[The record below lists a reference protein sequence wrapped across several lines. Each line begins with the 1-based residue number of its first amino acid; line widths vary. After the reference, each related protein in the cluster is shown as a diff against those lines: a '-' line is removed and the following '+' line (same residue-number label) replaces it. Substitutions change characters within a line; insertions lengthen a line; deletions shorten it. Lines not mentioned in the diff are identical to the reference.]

1 MNKIIIILL
10 SCMSLFA
17 NELFLY
23 DANEKTELS
32 EVIDNKLNLLSTTSG
47 KTFTLSNGLSIT
59 TKTNDYAN
67 YVFPHKIAVNQL
79 ENTSVYFSQTQIV
92 YENDFK
98 LPDIVKVKDSL
109 FNFTFDGEI
118 YCVNAT
124 TNVYNIG
131 TAMGFINIGKC
142 KFFAK
147 SGTKYTHVYVVEGT
161 ILVLDG
167 KSSKKKQLKEGD
179 YLVITPQVN
188 LSPRSNVGIST
199 GNSFS
204 VKEVEDAEKEITF
217 KILDK
222 VLYMHSITYG
232 WKPVE
237 KGVANKYFWL
247 EILETKA

>member
-1 MNKIIIILL
+1 
-10 SCMSLFA
+10 
-17 NELFLY
+17 
-23 DANEKTELS
+23 
-32 EVIDNKLNLLSTTSG
+32 
-47 KTFTLSNGLSIT
+47 LSIT

-118 YCVNAT
+118 YCINAT

-131 TAMGFINIGKC
+131 TAMGFINFGKC

-147 SGTKYTHVYVVEGT
+147 SGTKYTHIYVVEGT

-204 VKEVEDAEKEITF
+204 VKEVDDVEKEIHT
-217 KILDK
+217 KELEKLKNKLDN
-222 VLYMHSITYG
+222 VLFVSYSTNIFG
-232 WKPVE
+232 IKL
-237 KGVANKYFWL
+237 K
-247 EILETKA
+247 

>member
-1 MNKIIIILL
+1 M
-10 SCMSLFA
+10 FA

-32 EVIDNKLNLLSTTSG
+32 EVIDNKLNLLSTISG

-59 TKTNDYAN
+59 TKTNDYAS
-67 YVFPHKIAVNQL
+67 YTFPHKIAVNQL

-124 TNVYNIG
+124 TNIYNIG
-131 TAMGFINIGKC
+131 TAMGFINFGKC

-147 SGTKYTHVYVVEGT
+147 SGTKYTHLYVVEGT

-204 VKEVEDAEKEITF
+204 VKEVEDAEKEIHT
-217 KILDK
+217 KELEKLKNKLDN
-222 VLYMHSITYG
+222 VLFVSYSTNIFG
-232 WKPVE
+232 IKL
-237 KGVANKYFWL
+237 K
-247 EILETKA
+247 

>member
-1 MNKIIIILL
+1 MKNIIITLL
-10 SCMSLFA
+10 TGFSLFA
-17 NELFLY
+17 NDLFLY

-32 EVIDNKLNLLSTTSG
+32 EVINNKLNILPTVNG
-47 KTFTLSNGLSIT
+47 QTFTLINGLSIT

-67 YVFPHKIAVNQL
+67 YMFPQRLAVSQL
-79 ENTSVYFSQTQIV
+79 ENTSVFFSQTQTT

-98 LPDIVKVKDSL
+98 LPNVVKVKESS

-118 YCVNAT
+118 YCVNDT

-131 TAMGFINIGKC
+131 TAMGFINFGKS

-161 ILVLDG
+161 ITVLDN
-167 KSSKKKQLKEGD
+167 KSSKKKELKQGD

-188 LSPRSNVGIST
+188 FSPRANTVAVS

-204 VKEVEDAEKEITF
+204 IKEVDDTEKDIHTKELE
-217 KILDK
+217 KLKNKLDN
-222 VLYMHSITYG
+222 VLFVSYSTNIFG
-232 WKPVE
+232 IKL
-237 KGVANKYFWL
+237 K
-247 EILETKA
+247 

>member
-1 MNKIIIILL
+1 MKNIIIILL

-23 DANEKTELS
+23 DANEKTEIS
-32 EVIDNKLNLLSTTSG
+32 EVIDNKLNLLPTTSG
-47 KTFTLSNGLSIT
+47 KTFTLSNGLSIA
-59 TKTNDYAN
+59 TKTNDYAS

-79 ENTSVYFSQTQIV
+79 ENTSVYFSQTQTV

-131 TAMGFINIGKC
+131 TAMGFINFGKSR
-142 KFFAK
+142 FFAK
-147 SGTKYTHVYVVEGT
+147 SGSKYTHIYVVEGK

-167 KSSKKKQLKEGD
+167 KSSKKKELKEGD

-204 VKEVEDAEKEITF
+204 VKEVDDAEKEIHT
-217 KILDK
+217 KELEKLKNKLDN
-222 VLYMHSITYG
+222 VLFVSYSTNIFG
-232 WKPVE
+232 IKL
-237 KGVANKYFWL
+237 K
-247 EILETKA
+247 

>member
-10 SCMSLFA
+10 SCMSMFA

-32 EVIDNKLNLLSTTSG
+32 EVIDNKLNLLSTTGG

-131 TAMGFINIGKC
+131 TAMGFINFGKC

-204 VKEVEDAEKEITF
+204 VKEVDDAEKEIHT
-217 KILDK
+217 KELEKLKNKLDN
-222 VLYMHSITYG
+222 VLFVSYSTNIFG
-232 WKPVE
+232 IKL
-237 KGVANKYFWL
+237 K
-247 EILETKA
+247 